1 MIYNILY
8 YLDLYATH
16 IILGLFLR
24 FVLQLVP
31 ESIRV
36 AFDDSARFVRSFII
50 YVVEAI
56 YNQEKNFEVFISS
69 RIIVPFVIIVYVEG
83 LLMLGIIWLAEYTAI
98 SLLIYIFFFF
108 IIINIIPSKE
118 EMEVF
123 SDISPTTI
131 FRFIVKLVIVLV
143 FAFETNNSGILS
155 LIITPIALPKGL
167 TNFAKR
173 IHINTEVQQNTD
185 QSKLIYKD
193 S

>member
-1 MIYNILY
+1 MISTVFY
-8 YLDLYATH
+8 YIDLYATH

-24 FVLQLVP
+24 FILQLVP
-31 ESIRV
+31 EPIRV

-83 LLMLGIIWLAEYTAI
+83 ILMLGIIWLAEYTAI
-98 SLLIYIFFFF
+98 TLLIYLFFFF
-108 IIINIIPSKE
+108 VIINIIPSKE

-131 FRFIVKLVIVLV
+131 FRFIVKLVIVLA

-155 LIITPIALPKGL
+155 LIITPIAIPKGL

-173 IHINTEVQQNTD
+173 IPINTEIQQNTD
-185 QSKLIYKD
+185 QSKLIFKE
-193 S
+193 